1 MATVVTVNSNYAGT
15 VAGQITGKAFKEAD
29 TLRLGLLTVLPDV
42 DFQVSLRKIQY
53 SSGRVDYVCGFAPV
67 GSVTL
72 SEVVLTPKKIKNELE
87 ICKEDLRNIW
97 SAATMG
103 FSAHNDSLPTDVEQA
118 LLAEILADQA
128 EATDSDIWNGDA
140 TNAGEFDGFIKKWTA
155 DATVIKGGTGNAITS
170 IAAPI
175 TEANVESELKKV
187 LKAIPSPLKR
197 KSVNVIVSPN
207 VFQAYNFYLI
217 SKGIAND
224 GTAEEKQAKFG
235 KYMLTEV
242 NGLPD
247 NVISVFES
255 KNVFFGT
262 GLLSDHNEIRIK
274 DMDES
279 DLSGMIRFKQVYT
292 AGVQYVNGD
301 EIIYYDSTAAQA

>member
-1 MATVVTVNSNYAGT
+1 MPTAVTVSSNYAGT
-15 VAGQITGKAFKEAD
+15 VAGAITGKAFKEAD
-29 TLRLGLLTVLPDV
+29 TLRLGLISVLPDV

-53 SSGRVDYVCGFAPV
+53 SSGRVDYACGFAPA

-72 SEVVLTPKKIKNELE
+72 NEVVLTPKKIKNELE
-87 ICKEDLRNIW
+87 ICKEELRNIW

-128 EATDSDIWNGDA
+128 EATDSDIWSGDA
-140 TNAGEFDGFIKKWTA
+140 LNAGEFDGFIKLWNA
-155 DATVIKGGTGNAITS
+155 DATVIKGGTGQAITS

-187 LKAIPSPLKR
+187 LNAVPVALRRRALK
-197 KSVNVIVSPN
+197 VVVSPN
-207 VFQAYNFYLI
+207 VMQAYTFYLI

-224 GTAEEKQAKFG
+224 GTADDKQAKFG
-235 KYMLTEV
+235 KYTLTEV
-242 NGLPD
+242 NGVPD
-247 NVISVFES
+247 NTISVFET
-255 KNVFFGT
+255 KNLYFGT
-262 GLLSDHNEIRIK
+262 GLMADHNSIRIQ

-279 DLSGMIRFKQVYT
+279 DLSGQIRFKQVYT
-292 AGVQYVNGD
+292 AGVQYVNGS
-301 EIIYYDSTAAQA
+301 EIIHYNSTAAQV